1 MLEFLKTKVNYIS
14 VHKMNPYILRETY
27 KDEDK
32 KELEEYPELLQEL
45 LINKG
50 ITAKKDADIFLNPN
64 YDEHLHDPFLM
75 KDMDKVV
82 DRILGAISSNEKIII
97 YSDYDCDG
105 IPGGVLLHDFF
116 KKIGY
121 KNFENYIPHRHE
133 EGYGLNISAI
143 EKFGDDKVDVLISVD
158 CGITDV
164 VPVEKANELNIDVI
178 ITDHHLQNG
187 VLPKA
192 YAILNPKQ
200 EGDSYPYDM
209 LCGTGVVFKL
219 VQGLIKKGDFNLKKG
234 WEKWWLDMVGLATIA
249 DMVPLTGENRV
260 LAHYGLQVLRKSRR
274 PGLMQLCRKIYLK
287 QMYITEDDIGFMI
300 APRINAASRMD
311 IPQDAF
317 NLLSTE
323 DEVEAGMLSVHL
335 DKINNKRKGLVG
347 AITREIKKRIDD
359 SNLRDVIVMGNPDWR
374 PPLLGIVAN
383 NIAELYKRPTFLW
396 GRDGGTYL
404 KGSCR
409 SGGTVSVMTLMS
421 NVHKDLFIDFGGHS
435 FSGGF
440 STPYEKIHEL
450 EKELLEAYSNIEKDE
465 EESKFIDK
473 KLSLNDVN
481 WSTYKILERMA
492 PFGSENKKPLFLFE
506 RVRII
511 DVKDFGKEKNH
522 LQINFEKESGGNI
535 SAIKFFKTI
544 NDFNGKLGK
553 GKIVDLIAT
562 IEKSTFGRTTEIRLR
577 IVDIV

>member
-50 ITAKKDADIFLNPN
+50 ITARKDADIFLNPN

-200 EGDSYPYDM
+200 KGDSYPYDM

-260 LAHYGLQVLRKSRR
+260 LAYYGLQVLRKSRR

-300 APRINAASRMD
+300 APR
-311 IPQDAF
+311 
-317 NLLSTE
+317 
-323 DEVEAGMLSVHL
+323 
-335 DKINNKRKGLVG
+335 
-347 AITREIKKRIDD
+347 
-359 SNLRDVIVMGNPDWR
+359 
-374 PPLLGIVAN
+374 
-383 NIAELYKRPTFLW
+383 
-396 GRDGGTYL
+396 
-404 KGSCR
+404 
-409 SGGTVSVMTLMS
+409 
-421 NVHKDLFIDFGGHS
+421 
-435 FSGGF
+435 
-440 STPYEKIHEL
+440 
-450 EKELLEAYSNIEKDE
+450 
-465 EESKFIDK
+465 
-473 KLSLNDVN
+473 
-481 WSTYKILERMA
+481 
-492 PFGSENKKPLFLFE
+492 
-506 RVRII
+506 
-511 DVKDFGKEKNH
+511 
-522 LQINFEKESGGNI
+522 
-535 SAIKFFKTI
+535 
-544 NDFNGKLGK
+544 
-553 GKIVDLIAT
+553 
-562 IEKSTFGRTTEIRLR
+562 
-577 IVDIV
+577 